1 MDNADILERQTLG
14 ALLKMI
20 REITEK
26 EEETHEH
33 NHTDDRSNPGQP
45 EAAR

>member
-1 MDNADILERQTLG
+1 MTKEEAIERQTLG